1 MNTQTFAQQTGQTI
15 PESKTGIPVLPSLS
29 HQSSKLMKPTLRPFP
44 TALLNPCIDPIFKI
58 LFTTDSEESHQ
69 ALTCFLCDLIGKPV
83 TDVVLQPNELSGEAI
98 SDKQSEFDINCKV
111 DGKIADIEMQGRND
125 ASDYGKRAEYH
136 VAHLLNHY
144 TPKGSAWIEIPEVF
158 QISVLNFIFDK
169 EEESAINHYL
179 LRNVKGRAISSTMN
193 VIFMELPKIAKLP
206 DDIDSL
212 TPAQMWGKFFLY
224 GSDPEKQDYIQ
235 ELEKRNRGISM
246 AFTVLDHVSQ
256 DEANWYHESR
266 YWMHVSD
273 EKTRLIVATQN
284 GHDAGLAEGID
295 RGRSEGIEVGQEEK
309 AREIA
314 ANLLKA
320 GIPVE
325 QVATFT
331 NLSIEQVKELASS
344 N

>member
-1 MNTQTFAQQTGQTI
+1 
-15 PESKTGIPVLPSLS
+15 
-29 HQSSKLMKPTLRPFP
+29 
-44 TALLNPCIDPIFKI
+44 
-58 LFTTDSEESHQ
+58 
-69 ALTCFLCDLIGKPV
+69 
-83 TDVVLQPNELSGEAI
+83 
-98 SDKQSEFDINCKV
+98 
-111 DGKIADIEMQGRND
+111 
-125 ASDYGKRAEYH
+125 
-136 VAHLLNHY
+136 
-144 TPKGSAWIEIPEVF
+144 
-158 QISVLNFIFDK
+158 
-169 EEESAINHYL
+169 
-179 LRNVKGRAISSTMN
+179 
-193 VIFMELPKIAKLP
+193 
-206 DDIDSL
+206 
-212 TPAQMWGKFFLY
+212 
-224 GSDPEKQDYIQ
+224 
-235 ELEKRNRGISM
+235 M

-284 GHDAGLAEGID
+284 GHDAGLAEGLE

>member
-1 MNTQTFAQQTGQTI
+1 MNTQTFTPQTSSSVQ
-15 PESKTGIPVLPSLS
+15 PSKPL
-29 HQSSKLMKPTLRPFP
+29 KPTLRPFP

-111 DGKIADIEMQGRND
+111 DGKIANIEMQGRND
-125 ASDYGKRAEYH
+125 SSDYGKRAEYH

-144 TPKGSAWIEIPEVF
+144 TPKGSAWLDIPEVF

-169 EEESAINHYL
+169 DEENSVNHYL
-179 LRNVKGRAISSTMN
+179 LRNENGRRISGTMN
-193 VIFMELPKIAKLP
+193 VIFMELPKIAKIS

-224 GSDPEKQDYIQ
+224 GANPEKQEYIQ
-235 ELEKRNRGISM
+235 KLAKQNRGISM

-273 EKTRLIVATQN
+273 EKTRLYVATQK
-284 GHDAGLAEGID
+284 GIEEGLE
-295 RGRSEGIEVGQEEK
+295 RGRSEGIAESS
-309 AREIA
+309 REIA
-314 ANLLKA
+314 INLLKD
-320 GIPVE
+320 GMPIEKVS
-325 QVATFT
+325 QFT
-331 NLSIEQVKELASS
+331 NLTVEQVKELNTENS
-344 N
+344 